1 MKAFTL
7 AIRCNLFVII
17 WRFTVINGWKLKI
30 CYCLK
35 TQDFTL
41 NRNSHSVFTFRVQAE
56 LHGFETIAAKQRLS
70 CKMTKWAHFDGGNPT
85 SWVESTIA
93 KIADDIGLLTHTD
106 SNELQHFASNFLQ
119 LFGPLHNSL
128 QSNVKIIQFS
138 HRTTTYFSQFQE
150 GCCLIYT
157 LAIK

>member
-56 LHGFETIAAKQRLS
+56 LHGFETIAAKQR
-70 CKMTKWAHFDGGNPT
+70 FDGGNPT